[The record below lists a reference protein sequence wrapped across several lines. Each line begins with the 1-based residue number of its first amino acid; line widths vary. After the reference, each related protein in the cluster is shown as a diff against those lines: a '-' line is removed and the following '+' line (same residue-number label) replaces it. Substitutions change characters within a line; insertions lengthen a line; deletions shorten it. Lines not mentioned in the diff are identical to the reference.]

1 MQDPSNLVWVDLEM
15 TGLEPDVHLI
25 IEVAILVTDAH
36 LQVLEEGPCLA
47 IHQSDEVL
55 SRMDDWCTRT
65 HTASGLVQRIRDSRV
80 TLEEA
85 EAQAVEFITRWVPE
99 GRSPLCGNSVSH
111 DRRFLRRYMPK
122 FEAYLHYRHVDVSTI
137 KELVGR
143 WYPPHLR
150 PPAKKGHH
158 LALDDIRESV
168 EELRWYRNHVFV
180 EVAKPTSGSTGED
193 PSA

>member
-1 MQDPSNLVWVDLEM
+1 MLDPSNLVWVDLEM
-15 TGLEPDVHLI
+15 TGLEPEDHLI

-36 LQVLEEGPCLA
+36 LRVLEEGPCLA

-55 SRMDDWCTRT
+55 ARMDDWCTRT
-65 HTASGLVQRIRDSRV
+65 HTASGLVQRIRDSTV
-80 TLEEA
+80 TVQDA
-85 EAQAVEFITRWVPE
+85 EAQVLEFVSKWVPE
-99 GRSPLCGNSVSH
+99 GRSPLCGNSISH
-111 DRRFLRRYMPK
+111 DRRFLRRYMPS

-143 WYPPHLR
+143 WYPPSLR

-168 EELRWYRNHVFV
+168 EELRWYRQNVFITT
-180 EVAKPTSGSTGED
+180 EGSMEQGPGDE
-193 PSA
+193 PST